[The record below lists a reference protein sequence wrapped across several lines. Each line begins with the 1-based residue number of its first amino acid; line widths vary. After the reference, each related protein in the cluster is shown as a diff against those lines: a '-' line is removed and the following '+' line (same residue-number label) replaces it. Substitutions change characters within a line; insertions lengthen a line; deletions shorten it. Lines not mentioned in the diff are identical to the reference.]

1 MTASPASGAL
11 GGGRWLFGA
20 ALLFTAVYGP
30 SAHARESGAPGFAA
44 RISQLEEPSAPVQ
57 ADVRVDRLSTVGA
70 DSAGV
75 LTAAQG
81 GFGANMWQG
90 TRRSLVET
98 LLPRLPVNTG
108 SRVTRDLMRRLLL
121 SAAGAPEGES
131 IPGTLT
137 ALRARMLMAM
147 GDLGGVEGLLEAA
160 SARAANPDLAWIRTE
175 ALLLAND
182 NAAACAIAEG
192 QITETSAVYWQKA
205 LIFCQA
211 LAGERDRA
219 ALGVALLGEM
229 GEVDPAFFALVAAL
243 AGEPAGIDSLPDP
256 TPLHLAMARAAKVE
270 LPADVVSSNH
280 LAVLRAVAV
289 APNAS
294 LETRLEAAD
303 RSQAAGALPADTLRQ
318 LYAGIPV
325 APPAVGGFTPA
336 AATENGALSRARAYR
351 AAVAAE
357 TPGART
363 EAVARALEAG
373 RKQGRYVATAL
384 VYLPLLEDIP
394 PSPEN
399 IGLASEAL
407 AALLVAGRQETAE
420 DWYSSLT
427 ATASVDP
434 QAGAALLEAMPLAHL
449 AWAANAE
456 GWHTGDLSGWW
467 QSIRDAAGARDR
479 ATRVYTLLEATG
491 AEVPEPLW
499 EPLLDDTGWVTG
511 TMPPAALLNRLAD
524 AAIDGRTGETV
535 LLALLALGEETPS
548 ATDATTLGRVVRS
561 LGAVGLE
568 DEGRALALEIV
579 AATQ

>member
-1 MTASPASGAL
+1 MIASPASVPL
-11 GGGRWLFGA
+11 GGVRWLVAA
-20 ALLFTAVYGP
+20 ALAFTAVCGP
-30 SAHARESGAPGFAA
+30 SAHARESGAPEFAA
-44 RISQLEEPSAPVQ
+44 RISQLEEPSAPVET
-57 ADVRVDRLSTVGA
+57 DVRVDRLSTVGA

-81 GFGANMWQG
+81 GFGANMWHG

-98 LLPRLPVNTG
+98 LLPRLPVDTG
-108 SRVTRDLMRRLLL
+108 SRVMRDLMRRLLL

-131 IPGTLT
+131 VPGTLA
-137 ALRARMLMAM
+137 ALRARMLLAM
-147 GDLGGVEGLLEAA
+147 GDLDGVERLLEAA
-160 SARAANPDLAWIRTE
+160 SVRAANPDLARIRTD

-182 NAAACAIAEG
+182 NAAACTIAEG
-192 QITETSAVYWQKA
+192 QVNETSAVYWQKA

-211 LAGERDRA
+211 LAGEHDKA

-243 AGEPAGIDSLPDP
+243 AGEPATIDSLPDP

-270 LPADVVSSNH
+270 LPADVASSDQ
-280 LAVLRAVAV
+280 LAVLHAVAV
-289 APNAS
+289 SPNAS
-294 LETRLEAAD
+294 AETRLEAAD
-303 RSQAAGALPADTLRQ
+303 RTQAAGALPADTLRQ
-318 LYAGIPV
+318 LYAGMTFE
-325 APPAVGGFTPA
+325 PPAAGGLNPA
-336 AATENGALSRARAYR
+336 AAAENGALARARAYR

-363 EAVARALEAG
+363 EAIARALETA

-394 PSPEN
+394 PLPEN
-399 IGLASEAL
+399 MGLASEAL
-407 AALLVAGRQETAE
+407 AALLVAGKQETAE
-420 DWYSSLT
+420 NWYASLT
-427 ATASVDP
+427 ATAKVDP
-434 QAGAALLEAMPLAHL
+434 QADAALLEAMPMAHL

-491 AEVPEPLW
+491 TQVPGPLW
-499 EPLLDDTGWVTG
+499 APLLDDTGWVTG
-511 TMPPAALLNRLAD
+511 TMPPAALLNRLSD
-524 AAIDGRTGETV
+524 AAVAGRTGETV

-548 ATDATTLGRVVRS
+548 ATDATTLGQVVRS
-561 LGAVGLE
+561 LGAIGLD